1 MSPEALLERF
11 GYLAV
16 FLGTFLEGEAILVI
30 AGFFAERGRLGVVAV
45 TLIGFLGAYLGH
57 LFWFWLGRRH
67 GVRLLDRYPRMQR
80 HFGNSIR
87 MFERYGV
94 AAIIVTQWLY
104 GLRITCAVVV
114 GISKISLLKFLIYEA
129 ISCMIWAVGVT
140 ALGYY
145 FGAAV
150 QTLLGRYEHAEKW
163 GLLVIV
169 LGAIALW
176 LWHRRREKAAMA
188 LEPATPED

>member
-169 LGAIALW
+169 LVAITLW